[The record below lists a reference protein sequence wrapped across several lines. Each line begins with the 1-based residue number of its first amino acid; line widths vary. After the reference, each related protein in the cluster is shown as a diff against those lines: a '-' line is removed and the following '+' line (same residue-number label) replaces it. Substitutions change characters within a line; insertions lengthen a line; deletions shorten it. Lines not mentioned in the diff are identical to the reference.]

1 MRQQDQYRLS
11 KGQISMTT
19 TDFDLTP
26 DPRVLQILGEINLD
40 QWKCLAELI
49 DNSVDAFINARRN
62 SAHVESPSVVI
73 TLPTQD
79 KEDASVTVRDN
90 GPGMTLEQLERAVR
104 AGWSGN
110 NPLENLGLFGMG
122 FNIATARLGMVT
134 EVYTTRAGDKEW
146 AGLRIDL
153 NELRRTRTYQT
164 PRLTRPKLDSSA
176 QGTEIKI
183 LRLKSDQRIYF
194 SKSANHNKIRRQLAR
209 VYAPLLLSKDAAFS
223 LQINSQNIQA
233 KRPCHWDP
241 DRSVLGSDGKPVHAV
256 ETFDIQLP
264 ARHHCL
270 TCMLSFSGGGGCPTA
285 SPECKTVE
293 VKRRLHGWVGL
304 QRYMHEEDF
313 GLDIIR
319 NGRVIEVQNKD
330 LFVWTGGE
338 RPEREY
344 PIDDQRNRGRFI
356 GEIHLDHC
364 RVSYT
369 KDRFERDDTSWAEMV
384 SIIRGEGPLQPQ
396 KAKALGLEPQ
406 NAPLYRLFQAFRRSS
421 PQGKTGRWSRI
432 LAVRS
437 NETAMEMADLFH
449 KGDAEY
455 QTDEKWYQ
463 LVEEEDRGTVGSTP
477 HSTGPGSASPA
488 IPDGFLD
495 DGDPVAPKTP
505 SAAPTAEIPVAPA
518 VPVRQKLHEL
528 SRVYKHPLL
537 KVEFTVEAFMVA
549 ANDPDLPFKAP
560 WALRIEDPGTRTFLF
575 LFDPDHPVFR
585 SVTMTPTDAVLSELA
600 FKTYEFLKDVNP
612 NSAVFATIL
621 SDLRS
626 EYAEDAKLDPK
637 SIIAFADKA
646 LREIAQSIM
655 SIGDAEKFSAL
666 FAELPSSAQGKIR
679 RKIATTGAS
688 SAQSIIDSGEF
699 LSYAEALD
707 IKDFVRRHPDLFFDN
722 KFWAQP
728 YSLLD
733 YGDTGVNDDA
743 RERVLER
750 YEAYLA
756 DAVWL
761 ASQSPRDLDRCDRDE
776 LIRATLS
783 VRLLRPDGNE

>member
-1 MRQQDQYRLS
+1 
-11 KGQISMTT
+11 MTS

-49 DNSVDAFINARRN
+49 DNSVDAFINARRDG
-62 SAHVESPSVVI
+62 VQVDSPTVVI
-73 TLPTQD
+73 SLPTQD

-110 NPLENLGLFGMG
+110 NPLDNLGLFGMG

-134 EVYTTRAGDKEW
+134 EVYTTRAGDHEW
-146 AGLRIDL
+146 TGLRIDL
-153 NELRRTRTYQT
+153 TELRRTRTYQT
-164 PRLTRPKLDSSA
+164 PRLTRPKHDPSA
-176 QGTEIKI
+176 HGTEIKI
-183 LRLKSDQRIYF
+183 LRLKADQRVYF
-194 SKSANHNKIRRQLAR
+194 SKSANHNKVRRQLAR
-209 VYAPLLLSKDAAFS
+209 VYAPLLLSKDSAFS
-223 LQINSQNIQA
+223 LQINSQNVQA

-241 DRSVLGSDGKPVHAV
+241 DRSVLGGDGKPVHAV
-256 ETFDIQLP
+256 ETFDFELP
-264 ARHHCL
+264 PRHYCL
-270 TCMLSFSGGGGCPTA
+270 TCMVSFSGTQGCPTA
-285 SPECKTVE
+285 GPECKTIE
-293 VKRRLHGWVGL
+293 LKRRLHGWVGL

-356 GEIHLDHC
+356 GEIHMDHC

-384 SIIRGEGPLQPQ
+384 SLVRGEGPLQPQ
-396 KAKALGLEPQ
+396 KARALAFEPQ
-406 NAPLYRLFQAFRRSS
+406 DAPLYRLFQAFRRSS

-432 LAVRS
+432 LAVKN
-437 NETAMEMADLFH
+437 NERAIEMADLFH
-449 KGDAEY
+449 RGDAEY
-455 QTDEKWYQ
+455 QTDDKWYE
-463 LVEEEDRGTVGSTP
+463 LVEEEDRGVVGATP
-477 HSTGPGSASPA
+477 TTTGPGSASPDV
-488 IPDGFLD
+488 PDGFLD
-495 DGDPVAPKTP
+495 EGDTSNGGEGGGTVTSTATTPIAVAP
-505 SAAPTAEIPVAPA
+505 I
-518 VPVRQKLHEL
+518 RQKIHEL

-537 KVEFTVEAFMVA
+537 KVEFTVEAFMVGA
-549 ANDPDLPFKAP
+549 GDPDLPAKAP
-560 WALRIEDPGTRTFLF
+560 WTLKIEDPGTRTFLF
-575 LFDPDHPVFR
+575 LFDADHPVFR

-600 FKTYEFLKDVNP
+600 FKTYEFLKEASP

-621 SDLRS
+621 ADLRGA
-626 EYAEDAKLDPK
+626 YAEDAKLDPK
-637 SIIAFADKA
+637 NIIAFADKA
-646 LREIAQSIM
+646 LREIAQSIGM
-655 SIGDAEKFSAL
+655 DGDPTLFGAL
-666 FAELPSSAQGKIR
+666 FGELPQAAQEKIR
-679 RKIATTGAS
+679 RKIASTGMSGAKVV
-688 SAQSIIDSGEF
+688 IDSGEF
-699 LSYAEALD
+699 LAYAEASD
-707 IKDFVRRHPDLFFDN
+707 IRLFVRQHPELFFDG

-728 YSLLD
+728 YASLE
-733 YGDTGVNDDA
+733 YGDTKVNDEA
-743 RERVLER
+743 RERVMER
-750 YEAYLA
+750 YDAYLA

-783 VRLLRPDGNE
+783 VRLLGQDGSR

>member
-1 MRQQDQYRLS
+1 
-11 KGQISMTT
+11 MTT

-49 DNSVDAFINARRN
+49 DNSVDAFINARRDG
-62 SAHVESPSVVI
+62 AQVDSPSVVI
-73 TLPTQD
+73 SLPTQD

-110 NPLENLGLFGMG
+110 NPLDNLGLFGMG

-146 AGLRIDL
+146 MGLRIDL

-164 PRLTRPKLDSSA
+164 PRLTRPKHDPSA
-176 QGTEIKI
+176 HGTEIKI
-183 LRLKSDQRIYF
+183 LRLKLDQRIYF

-209 VYAPLLLSKDAAFS
+209 VYAPLLLSKDAPFT
-223 LQINSQNIQA
+223 LQINTQNVQA

-241 DRSVLGSDGKPVHAV
+241 DRSVLGGDGKSVHAV
-256 ETFDIQLP
+256 ETFDVELP
-264 ARHHCL
+264 TRHYCL
-270 TCMLSFSGGGGCPTA
+270 TCMLTFSGTQGCPTA
-285 SPECKTVE
+285 GPECKTIE
-293 VKRRLHGWVGL
+293 LNRRLHGWVGL

-319 NGRVIEVQNKD
+319 NGRVIEIQNKD
-330 LFVWTGGE
+330 LFVWSGGE

-384 SIIRGEGPLQPQ
+384 SLVRGEGPLQPQ
-396 KAKALGLEPQ
+396 KAKALGFEPQ
-406 NAPLYRLFQAFRRSS
+406 DAPLYRLFQAFRRSS

-432 LAVRS
+432 LAVKN
-437 NETAMEMADLFH
+437 NERAIEMADLFH
-449 KGDAEY
+449 KGGAEY
-455 QTDEKWYQ
+455 QTDEKWYE
-463 LVEEEDRGTVGSTP
+463 LVEEEDRGVVGATP
-477 HSTGPGSASPA
+477 TAMGPGSASPA

-495 DGDPVAPKTP
+495 ELDVSAPASAGAPSSAPADPPPTP
-505 SAAPTAEIPVAPA
+505 TAPT
-518 VPVRQKLHEL
+518 RQKLHEL

-537 KVEFTVEAFMVA
+537 KVEFTVEAFMVG
-549 ANDPDLPFKAP
+549 ANDPDLPSKAP
-560 WALRIEDPGTRTFLF
+560 WTLKIEDPGTRTFLF
-575 LFDPDHPVFR
+575 LFDADHPVFR

-600 FKTYEFLKDVNP
+600 FKTYEFLKEASP
-612 NSAVFATIL
+612 NSAIFATIL
-621 SDLRS
+621 SDLRG

-646 LREIAQSIM
+646 LREIAQSV
-655 SIGDAEKFSAL
+655 GVAGEATLFNAL
-666 FAELPSSAQGKIR
+666 FQDLPQPAQEKIR
-679 RKIATTGAS
+679 RKIASTGMS
-688 SAQSIIDSGEF
+688 GAQVVIDSGEF
-699 LSYAEALD
+699 LSYADVSD
-707 IKDFVRRHPDLFFDN
+707 IRQFVRRHPEFFFDGR
-722 KFWAQP
+722 FWTQP
-728 YSLLD
+728 YASLE
-733 YGDTGVNDDA
+733 YGDTKVNDEA
-743 RERVLER
+743 RERVMER
-750 YEAYLA
+750 YDAYLA

-783 VRLLRPDGNE
+783 VRLLGPDGSM

>member
-1 MRQQDQYRLS
+1 
-11 KGQISMTT
+11 MTS

-49 DNSVDAFINARRN
+49 DNSVDAFINARRDG
-62 SAHVESPSVVI
+62 VRMDSPAVVI
-73 TLPTQD
+73 SLPTQD
-79 KEDASVTVRDN
+79 KEDASVTIRDN
-90 GPGMTLEQLERAVR
+90 GQGMTLEQLERAVR

-110 NPLENLGLFGMG
+110 NPLDNLGLFGMG

-134 EVYTTRAGDKEW
+134 EVYTTRTGDKEW
-146 AGLRIDL
+146 TGLRIDL

-164 PRLTRPKLDSSA
+164 PRLTRPKHDPSA
-176 QGTEIKI
+176 HGTEIKI
-183 LRLKSDQRIYF
+183 LRLKADQRIYF

-223 LQINSQNIQA
+223 LQINTQNIQA
-233 KRPCHWDP
+233 KRSCHWDP
-241 DRSVLGSDGKPVHAV
+241 DRSVLGGDGKPVHAV
-256 ETFDIQLP
+256 ETFDVELP
-264 ARHHCL
+264 ARHYCL
-270 TCMLSFSGGGGCPTA
+270 TCMLSFSGTQGCPTA
-285 SPECKTVE
+285 GPECKTVE

-330 LFVWTGGE
+330 LFVWSGGE

-384 SIIRGEGPLQPQ
+384 SLIRGEGPLQPQ
-396 KAKALGLEPQ
+396 KAKALGFEPQ
-406 NAPLYRLFQAFRRSS
+406 DAPLYRLFQAFRRSS

-432 LAVRS
+432 LAVKN
-437 NETAMEMADLFH
+437 NERAIEMADLFH
-449 KGDAEY
+449 KGDVEY
-455 QTDEKWYQ
+455 QTDDRWYE
-463 LVEEEDRGTVGSTP
+463 LVEEEDRGIVGATP
-477 HSTGPGSASPA
+477 TATGPGSTSPGL
-488 IPDGFLD
+488 PDGFLD
-495 DGDPVAPKTP
+495 EGDVSPPIRAGATPSGPPELAPSPVAP
-505 SAAPTAEIPVAPA
+505 I
-518 VPVRQKLHEL
+518 RQKLHEL
-528 SRVYKHPLL
+528 SRIYKHPLL
-537 KVEFTVEAFMVA
+537 KVEFTVEAFIVGA
-549 ANDPDLPFKAP
+549 DDPDLPSKAP
-560 WALRIEDPGTRTFLF
+560 WTLKIEDPGTRTFLF

-600 FKTYEFLKDVNP
+600 FKTYEFLKEVSP

-621 SDLRS
+621 SDLRG
-626 EYAEDAKLDPK
+626 EYAQDAKLDPR

-646 LREIAQSIM
+646 FREIAQSI
-655 SIGDAEKFSAL
+655 SVIGDATLFNAL
-666 FAELPSSAQGKIR
+666 FAELPQPAQEKIR
-679 RKIATTGAS
+679 RKIALTGMNG
-688 SAQSIIDSGEF
+688 AQVVIDSGEF
-699 LSYAEALD
+699 LSYAEVVD
-707 IKDFVRRHPDLFFDN
+707 IRQFVESHPELFFDG

-728 YSLLD
+728 YSSLE
-733 YGDTGVNDDA
+733 YGDTKVNEEA
-743 RERVLER
+743 RERVMER
-750 YEAYLA
+750 YDAYLA

-783 VRLLRPDGNE
+783 VRLLGQDGSV

>member
-1 MRQQDQYRLS
+1 MA
-11 KGQISMTT
+11 T

-49 DNSVDAFINARRN
+49 DNSVDAFMNARRN
-62 SAHVESPSVVI
+62 DESVSSPSVVI
-73 TLPTQD
+73 SLPTQD
-79 KEDASVTVRDN
+79 KEDASVTIRDN

-110 NPLENLGLFGMG
+110 NPLDNLGLFGMG

-146 AGLRIDL
+146 TGLRIDL

-164 PRLTRPKLDSSA
+164 PRLTRPKHDPSSH
-176 QGTEIKI
+176 GTEIKI
-183 LRLKSDQRIYF
+183 LRLKADQRVYF

-223 LQINSQNIQA
+223 LQINSQTIQA
-233 KRPCHWDP
+233 KRPCHWNP
-241 DRSVLGSDGKPVHAV
+241 DRSVLSGDGKPVHAV
-256 ETFDIQLP
+256 ETFDIELP

-270 TCMLSFSGGGGCPTA
+270 TCMLSFSGTQGCPTA
-285 SPECKTVE
+285 GPECKTVE

-330 LFVWTGGE
+330 LFVWSGGE

-384 SIIRGEGPLQPQ
+384 SLIRGEGPLQPQ
-396 KAKALGLEPQ
+396 KAKALGFDPH

-432 LAVRS
+432 LTVKN
-437 NETAMEMADLFH
+437 NERAIEMADLFH

-455 QTDEKWYQ
+455 QSDEKWYE
-463 LVEEEDRGTVGSTP
+463 LVEEEDRGIVGSTP
-477 HSTGPGSASPA
+477 NPSGPGSASPA
-488 IPDGFLD
+488 VPDGFLD
-495 DGDPVAPKTP
+495 EGSTPPPVDTTASPSAPVDVDPAPVPVAPT
-505 SAAPTAEIPVAPA
+505 
-518 VPVRQKLHEL
+518 RQKLHEL

-537 KVEFTVEAFMVA
+537 KVEFAVEAFMVSV
-549 ANDPDLPFKAP
+549 NDPDLPSKAP
-560 WALRIEDPGTRTFLF
+560 WTLKIEDPGTRTFLF

-600 FKTYEFLKDVNP
+600 FKTYEFLKEASP

-621 SDLRS
+621 SDLRG
-626 EYAEDAKLDPK
+626 EYAEDAKLDPR
-637 SIIAFADKA
+637 SIITFADKA
-646 LREIAQSIM
+646 LREIAQSIGPA
-655 SIGDAEKFSAL
+655 GDVTLFNAM
-666 FAELPSSAQGKIR
+666 FAELPQLAQERIR
-679 RKIATTGAS
+679 RKIASTGMS
-688 SAQSIIDSGEF
+688 GAQVVIDSGEF
-699 LSYAEALD
+699 LSYAEVSD
-707 IKDFVRRHPDLFFDN
+707 IRRFVRQHPELFFDG

-728 YSLLD
+728 YSSLE
-733 YGDTGVNDDA
+733 YGDAAVNIEA
-743 RERVLER
+743 RERVMER
-750 YEAYLA
+750 YDAYLA

-783 VRLLRPDGNE
+783 VRLIGSDGNT

>member
-1 MRQQDQYRLS
+1 
-11 KGQISMTT
+11 MTT

-49 DNSVDAFINARRN
+49 DNSVDAFINARRDG
-62 SAHVESPSVVI
+62 AQVDSPSVVI
-73 TLPTQD
+73 NLPTQD
-79 KEDASVTVRDN
+79 KEDASVTIRDN

-110 NPLENLGLFGMG
+110 NPLDNLGLFGMG

-134 EVYTTRAGDKEW
+134 EVYTTRVGDKEW
-146 AGLRIDL
+146 TGLRIDL

-164 PRLTRPKLDSSA
+164 PRLTRPKHDPSA
-176 QGTEIKI
+176 HGTEIKI
-183 LRLKSDQRIYF
+183 LRLKADQRVYF

-209 VYAPLLLSKDAAFS
+209 VYAPLLLSKEAAFS
-223 LQINSQNIQA
+223 LQINTQNIQA

-241 DRSVLGSDGKPVHAV
+241 DRSVLGGDGNPVHAV
-256 ETFDIQLP
+256 ETFDVELP
-264 ARHHCL
+264 ARHYCL
-270 TCMLSFSGGGGCPTA
+270 TCMLSFSGIQGCPTA
-285 SPECKTVE
+285 GPECKTIE
-293 VKRRLHGWVGL
+293 LKRRLHGWVGL

-330 LFVWTGGE
+330 LFVWSGGE

-384 SIIRGEGPLQPQ
+384 SLLRGDGPLQPQ
-396 KAKALGLEPQ
+396 KAKALGFEPQ

-432 LAVRS
+432 LAVKN
-437 NETAMEMADLFH
+437 NERAIEMADLFH
-449 KGDAEY
+449 KGDADY
-455 QTDEKWYQ
+455 QTDEKWYE
-463 LVEEEDRGTVGSTP
+463 LVEEEDRGVVGATP
-477 HSTGPGSASPA
+477 TATGPGSTSPA
-488 IPDGFLD
+488 VPDGFLD
-495 DGDPVAPKTP
+495 EGDVSVTTSTGNTPSSAPVDPDPVP
-505 SAAPTAEIPVAPA
+505 AAPT
-518 VPVRQKLHEL
+518 RQKLHDL

-537 KVEFTVEAFMVA
+537 KVEFTVEAFMVG
-549 ANDPDLPFKAP
+549 ANDPDLPSKAP
-560 WALRIEDPGTRTFLF
+560 WTLKIEDPGTRAFLF
-575 LFDPDHPVFR
+575 LVDSDHPVFR
-585 SVTMTPTDAVLSELA
+585 SVTMTPMDAVLCELA
-600 FKTYEFLKDVNP
+600 FKTYEFLKEASP

-621 SDLRS
+621 SDLRG

-646 LREIAQSIM
+646 LREIAQSIGVA
-655 SIGDAEKFSAL
+655 GDATLFKTW
-666 FAELPSSAQGKIR
+666 FAELPQPTQERIR
-679 RKIATTGAS
+679 RKIASTGVNG
-688 SAQSIIDSGEF
+688 AQVVIDSGEF
-699 LSYAEALD
+699 LSYAEVSD
-707 IKDFVRRHPDLFFDN
+707 IREFVRHRPDLFFDG

-728 YSLLD
+728 YATLEF
-733 YGDTGVNDDA
+733 GDAKVDEEA
-743 RERVLER
+743 RERVMER
-750 YEAYLA
+750 YDAYLA

-761 ASQSPRDLDRCDRDE
+761 SSQSPRDLDRCDRDE

-783 VRLLRPDGNE
+783 VRLLGQDGSM